1 MELEEDETEGNGCG
15 GGCNCLL
22 ALSQCSLASQPEARE
37 PGMFLETEA
46 AEPATEEAE
55 AAAEA

>member
-15 GGCNCLL
+15 CGGVGFV
-22 ALSQCSLASQPEARE
+22 SQCSLASQPEARE